1 MSFLQK
7 SFNEELTEN
16 VYEVILGI
24 LNPEDIEKGSVC
36 EVLTSETYE
45 NNIPK
50 TNGLFDLRMGTI
62 EQGLNCET
70 CFQDQRGCGGHFGH
84 IKLVRPLYHMQF
96 LPILLKIS
104 RVFCYSCSE
113 CLLDEDS
120 KRILLTKPMKARFN
134 IAYKK
139 CKENQNPICEKC
151 YTIQP
156 IKYVNPKGTQD
167 TKIIAKVYG
176 EFIENVSGEKKKEL
190 KYFSCEQMLDFLK
203 RIRNE
208 DLDIIGIPSKTSR
221 PDWMICTVFPVPPP
235 HVRPSVRQENNQK
248 SEDDLTHK
256 LAEIINHNQTVKKE
270 MENDN
275 VQHIEDWTQLLQ
287 YHVATFVD
295 NEIPGIPKAMQRSG
309 RPIKSLKQR
318 LQAKDGRMRYNLM
331 GKRGDYT
338 ARTVITPDPNIEL
351 DEIGIPLKIARNLTI
366 PVQVTENNIDSL
378 KEYYNNGTDIYPGAK
393 RLERGNK
400 NYSLDG
406 KKFKEQIGEL
416 KIKDILH
423 RNLINGDYV
432 LFNRQPSLHKMSMM
446 GHRIRVLPVGNTFR
460 MNVSATSPYNADFD
474 GDEMNIFLT
483 QCMEGFCELKFLAS
497 VPNQIISPQKNA
509 PVIGLVQDT
518 LYVCPQISLNNIR
531 IPKDIWMNL
540 SMFLE
545 NERTIDIN
553 VGNMTGRNIFNTILP
568 KINLEKDTN
577 LSEFTGDINDKLKIK
592 DGVIERGAIDK
603 KVVGSSH
610 GGIIHVLW
618 KDKGP
623 NASKKF
629 IYNCQKLCTQWLL
642 NQGHSIGVSDVILI
656 RNAGE
661 KDYVIDEQVYSD
673 IKHILDNAM
682 FEVDYLLEKAGEGYY
697 DTRSTLSVEDD
708 IEKEILFVLNKA
720 RDNVGKIAI
729 KHSLEHNPD
738 NRLLKMVLSGSK
750 GDKSGVYQIMAT
762 MGEAQVG
769 SDRTPKKFYRRVLP
783 HFTKDDNSALSRGFC
798 KSSFKEGMKPLELYQ
813 LAIAARIGLIDKT
826 VKTADTGYT
835 QRRLIKSMEDLQ
847 VQYDGTVRSANNSIL
862 QFIYGDDG
870 FDATFLENIG
880 FKYHLMNSNLFEG
893 NSNNLLEY
901 YDICKKTLKN
911 NDSIVSPF
919 NLDRLFTEYKNN
931 DIIFES
937 NDIHNPTFDQIQLLR
952 NDCINKIRNYWQ
964 EKLTHP
970 EHTQIISNPF
980 FILIC
985 YIEFYWRDSEIN
997 DKITK
1002 YSEMTYGHYLSYFN
1016 KIFDMFILSICASGE
1031 MVGILSGQSI
1041 GEPTTQM
1048 SLHQNEK
1055 CKILEFNK
1063 KEKTYTFKSI
1073 LISEFCDYF
1082 IKQYPEC
1089 TFNTGHYDSVETN
1102 IQNNDI
1108 EYYIMSV
1115 SENEKTH
1122 WNKISH
1128 ISRHLVNGNLMTI
1141 KTKSGREV
1149 TTTLSHSHL
1158 IRKDNRVQ
1166 AIRGDELKVGM
1177 RIPVSKKL
1185 KNYDESTINTIHIND
1200 NVYQLDYEFGILFG
1214 KYLSTNVL
1222 SDNNELNEYLI
1233 NNCTNGYNTKKIPE
1247 FVFLANNIFKAG
1259 LLQGIILYNNIIND
1273 DIKYIS
1279 DNKQLIK
1286 DMALLLNY
1294 FNIFANIN
1302 QINETL
1308 YSLNIDSKYYS
1319 DYSDKIGLLLIDK
1332 QIELIDVSSNID
1344 KINGLNETF
1353 RNCIMKLKLDCSKEL
1368 WDEECFDREQLKVYY
1383 NLFNSHINN
1392 HLIQDELKVLEQ
1404 ALFSDVIWDEIVE
1417 YNIYTPDQS
1426 EYVYDFTIPVN
1437 QTFMTDYGIYVHNT
1451 LNTFHHTGIGGK
1463 SPTTSGVPRMKE
1475 LLGVVKEPKTPVMY
1489 IYIQYRSVKDNSKV
1503 EFDSL
1508 EQKYKDNQYEHIRN
1522 FSYLF
1527 NELYVKDLCNNVAID
1542 YLDGWKLTFEFE
1554 MKTLFYNNI
1563 TSYKLLETIVKDAN
1577 LINCE
1582 VKANINSQ
1590 RQMFIITINVGDELL
1605 TNIPKFNGIYHK
1617 IKSIE
1622 YDILNILCNGV
1633 ERVSNTY
1640 ILTVNKEMYVQT
1652 SGSNLEDV
1660 LNNKWEYNI
1669 DENYKIVIDKHRCRS
1684 NNIHEMYNCFGIEV
1698 ARNTL
1703 ISEFTEVLE
1712 STGSINHRH
1721 ITILVDNMTSKGM
1734 LIPIDRHG
1742 VKKND
1747 IGPLSRATFEETV
1760 DQLMKAAAFGEE
1772 DTMRGVSANIMM
1784 GQMAPCGTGTM
1795 DVMLDEDKLFTFNLG
1810 RMSEQQT
1817 DEELIREE
1825 KIESCFN
1832 QLNTYKYPF
1841 DNLQKP
1847 IELPLVNQKLT
1858 KLNVFDE

>member
-113 CLLDEDS
+113 CLLDDET
-120 KRILLTKPMKARFN
+120 KQYLLSKPMKARFN

-139 CKENQNPICEKC
+139 CKEVQNPICDKC

-176 EFIENVSGEKKKEL
+176 EFVENVGGEKKKEL

-203 RIRNE
+203 RIRNDE
-208 DLDIIGIPSKTSR
+208 LDNIGIPSKTSR

-295 NEIPGIPKAMQRSG
+295 NEIPGIAKAMQRSG

-366 PVQVTENNIDSL
+366 PVQVTENNIDIL
-378 KEYYNNGTDIYPGAK
+378 KEYYNNGTEKYPGAK

-406 KKFKEQIGEL
+406 RKFKEQIGEL
-416 KIKDILH
+416 RVKDILH

-483 QCMEGFCELKFLAS
+483 QCMEGYCELKFLAS

-509 PVIGLVQDT
+509 PVIGLLQDT
-518 LYVCPQISLNNIR
+518 LYVCPQLTRDNVR

-553 VGNMTGRNIFNTILP
+553 ETNMTGRNIFGTFLP

-577 LSEFTGDINDKLKIK
+577 LSEFTSNIDDKLKIT
-592 DGVIERGAIDK
+592 DGVIERGALDK

-610 GGIIHVLW
+610 GGLIHVLW

-642 NQGHSIGVSDVILI
+642 NQGHSIGVSDVILVKPDI
-656 RNAGE
+656 HNPT
-661 KDYVIDEQVYSD
+661 KFLLDTDVYQD
-673 IKHILDNAM
+673 IKHILNNAI

-697 DTRSTLSVEDD
+697 DTRTTLSVEED
-708 IEKEILFVLNKA
+708 IEKEIIFVLNKA

-813 LAIAARIGLIDKT
+813 LAISARIGLIDKT

-862 QFIYGDDG
+862 QFSYGDDN
-870 FDATFLENIG
+870 FDATFLENVS
-880 FKYHLMNSNLFEG
+880 FKYHLVDRNVYSDNER
-893 NSNNLLEY
+893 LLDY
-901 YDICKKTLKN
+901 YDTCKKTMKQ

-919 NLDRLFTEYKNN
+919 NLDRLFTEYKNRDIHVAKTSSSQQPSLD
-931 DIIFES
+931 DIIE
-937 NDIHNPTFDQIQLLR
+937 LR
-952 NDCINKIRNYWQ
+952 DTLVTKIRNYW
-964 EKLTHP
+964 EERILNNIKLYHLV
-970 EHTQIISNPF
+970 SNPF
-980 FILIC
+980 YMIIC
-985 YIEFYWRDSEIN
+985 YIEFYWRDTEITN
-997 DKITK
+997 KIQNNPK
-1002 YSEMTYGHYLSYFN
+1002 MTYIEYDSYFN
-1016 KIFDMFILSICASGE
+1016 KLFDMFIMSICAAGE

-1041 GEPTTQM
+1041 GEPTTQ
-1048 SLHQNEK
+1048 L
-1055 CKILEFNK
+1055 
-1063 KEKTYTFKSI
+1063 
-1073 LISEFCDYF
+1073 
-1082 IKQYPEC
+1082 
-1089 TFNTGHYDSVETN
+1089 
-1102 IQNNDI
+1102 
-1108 EYYIMSV
+1108 
-1115 SENEKTH
+1115 
-1122 WNKISH
+1122 
-1128 ISRHLVNGNLMTI
+1128 
-1141 KTKSGREV
+1141 
-1149 TTTLSHSHL
+1149 
-1158 IRKDNRVQ
+1158 
-1166 AIRGDELKVGM
+1166 
-1177 RIPVSKKL
+1177 
-1185 KNYDESTINTIHIND
+1185 
-1200 NVYQLDYEFGILFG
+1200 
-1214 KYLSTNVL
+1214 
-1222 SDNNELNEYLI
+1222 
-1233 NNCTNGYNTKKIPE
+1233 
-1247 FVFLANNIFKAG
+1247 
-1259 LLQGIILYNNIIND
+1259 
-1273 DIKYIS
+1273 
-1279 DNKQLIK
+1279 
-1286 DMALLLNY
+1286 
-1294 FNIFANIN
+1294 
-1302 QINETL
+1302 
-1308 YSLNIDSKYYS
+1308 
-1319 DYSDKIGLLLIDK
+1319 
-1332 QIELIDVSSNID
+1332 
-1344 KINGLNETF
+1344 
-1353 RNCIMKLKLDCSKEL
+1353 
-1368 WDEECFDREQLKVYY
+1368 
-1383 NLFNSHINN
+1383 
-1392 HLIQDELKVLEQ
+1392 
-1404 ALFSDVIWDEIVE
+1404 
-1417 YNIYTPDQS
+1417 
-1426 EYVYDFTIPVN
+1426 
-1437 QTFMTDYGIYVHNT
+1437 T

-1489 IYIQYRSVKDNSKV
+1489 IYVQYRSITDNSIIQLTDLPENVKN
-1503 EFDSL
+1503 
-1508 EQKYKDNQYEHIRN
+1508 NQYEYIRN

-1527 NELYVKDLCNNVAID
+1527 NEIYVKDLCSNVIID
-1542 YLDGWKLTFEFE
+1542 YLDSWRLTFYFS
-1554 MKTLFYNNI
+1554 MKTLFYKNI
-1563 TSYKLLETIVKDAN
+1563 SVEKLLEKIISNVN
-1577 LINCE
+1577 LTSCDLKGEYDVEN
-1582 VKANINSQ
+1582 KL
-1590 RQMFIITINVGDELL
+1590 FILKIHIGDDLL
-1605 TNIPKFNGIYHK
+1605 TTITKFNGIYYK
-1617 IKSIE
+1617 IKGIE
-1622 YDILNILCNGV
+1622 NDIMNVLCNGV
-1633 ERVSNTY
+1633 IGVSNTY
-1640 ILTVNKEMYVQT
+1640 ISTLNKEMYVQT

-1660 LNNKWEYNI
+1660 LNNKWEYII
-1669 DENYKIVIDKHRCRS
+1669 DNQYKIVIDKYRCRS

-1795 DVMLDEDKLFTFNLG
+1795 DVMLDEDKLFSFNLTKLT
-1810 RMSEQQT
+1810 EQKEEE
-1817 DEELIREE
+1817 DELLRED
-1825 KIESCFN
+1825 KIENCFE

-1841 DNLQKP
+1841 SNLQKP
-1847 IELPLVNQKLT
+1847 IEVPLVNDKLSNL
-1858 KLNVFDE
+1858 KIFDE